1 MQEGFLTTSQFANKY
16 HVSRTY
22 LYKLIKQGQCPG
34 YYSGNRFNIAASAL
48 LEQMNKTES
57 ERNNMKS

>member
-1 MQEGFLTTSQFANKY
+1 MQQFMTTSQFAKQY
-16 HVSRTY
+16 HVPRNY

-48 LEQMNKTES
+48 LEQMKMTES
-57 ERNNMKS
+57 ERKAMTS

>member
-1 MQEGFLTTSQFANKY
+1 MPEFLTTSEFAKKY

-22 LYKLIKQGQCPG
+22 IYKLIKQGQCPG

-48 LEQMNKTES
+48 LEQMKMTES
-57 ERNNMKS
+57 ERKAMTS